1 MLGRRA
7 AVTGIGVVAPAGIG
21 KDAFWSGLL
30 SPAPPASADRGLD
43 PSPYFDNP
51 KEARRSDRVSQFTL
65 AAAAEA
71 LEQAGEISPTCP
83 TGTFVGTGVG
93 GIGTLEEQIEVRL
106 SKGERRVSRSR
117 SDDDGQRLAATISMR
132 YGWQGPCENTVTA
145 CAGYPCDRQCRRMV
159 ADGRRDVVMAG
170 GAEAPFTPTA
180 VAGFGNMTALSN
192 SGDSRPF
199 DANRDGFVMA
209 EGAAIL
215 VLEAWELAEA
225 RAPRSLARCSAP
237 PPPTPTTSRPCRRVG
252 WAPSRACS
260 WPWTTPAS
268 RPIRSGTS
276 TRTAR
281 RPTRTTLPKPR
292 PSPRCSAP
300 TTRPVGHLH
309 QGHHRPCAR
318 AAGALEAV
326 AVLLAMQ
333 HGKVPPTAGLTERDP
348 ELPAINIVEG
358 GPADWEPGPS
368 LSNSLASVG
377 TTAPWCSAQPDCT
390 DPDASASAPPG
401 RSSLSPRRR
410 IRRRPAIRDG

>member
-1 MLGRRA
+1 MLGRRV

-21 KDAFWSGLL
+21 KEAFWSGLL
-30 SPAPPASADRGLD
+30 SPAPNGFRQIEDWD

-71 LEQAGEISPTCP
+71 LGQAGEISADPARR
-83 TGTFVGTGVG
+83 GTFVGTGVG

-106 SKGERRVSRSR
+106 SKGERRVSPF
-117 SDDDGQRLAATISMR
+117 LVPMMMANAPAATISMR

-145 CAGYPCDRQCRRMV
+145 CAAGTHAIGNAARMV
-159 ADGRRDVVMAG
+159 ADGRCDVVMAG

-225 RAPRSLARCSAP
+225 RGATILGEVLGSAS
-237 PPPTPTTSRPCRRVG
+237 TADAHHIT
-252 WAPSRACS
+252 APSPGGVGAVTCMQLAMEDAGI
-260 WPWTTPAS
+260 TPDQVRHINAH
-268 RPIRSGTS
+268 GTS
-276 TRTAR
+276 TDKNDAAEAEAVAKVFGTDDSG
-281 RPTRTTLPKPR
+281 PLVTSTKGIT
-292 PSPRCSAP
+292 
-300 TTRPVGHLH
+300 GHAL
-309 QGHHRPCAR
+309 G

-358 GPADWEPGPS
+358 GPADWEPGPA
-368 LSNSLASVG
+368 LSNSFGFGGHNG
-377 TTAPWCSAQPDCT
+377 TLVL
-390 DPDASASAPPG
+390 G
-401 RSSLSPRRR
+401 
-410 IRRRPAIRDG
+410 PA

>member
-1 MLGRRA
+1 MLGRRV

-30 SPAPPASADRGLD
+30 SPAPNGFRQIEDWD

-65 AAAAEA
+65 AAAVEA
-71 LEQAGEISPTCP
+71 LEQAGEISADPARR
-83 TGTFVGTGVG
+83 GTFVGTGVG

-106 SKGERRVSRSR
+106 SKGERRVSPF
-117 SDDDGQRLAATISMR
+117 LVPMMMANAPAATISMR

-145 CAGYPCDRQCRRMV
+145 CAAGTHAIGNAARMV
-159 ADGRRDVVMAG
+159 ADGRCDVVMAG

-199 DANRDGFVMA
+199 DTNRDGFVMA

-225 RAPRSLARCSAP
+225 RGATILGEVLGSAS
-237 PPPTPTTSRPCRRVG
+237 TADAHHIT
-252 WAPSRACS
+252 APSPGGVGAVTCMQLAMDDACI
-260 WPWTTPAS
+260 TPDQVRHINAHA
-268 RPIRSGTS
+268 TS
-276 TRTAR
+276 TDKNDAAEAEAVAKVFGTDDSG
-281 RPTRTTLPKPR
+281 PLVTSTKGIT
-292 PSPRCSAP
+292 
-300 TTRPVGHLH
+300 GHAL
-309 QGHHRPCAR
+309 G

-333 HGKVPPTAGLTERDP
+333 HGKVPPTAGLIERDP

-368 LSNSLASVG
+368 LSNSFGFGGHNG
-377 TTAPWCSAQPDCT
+377 TLVL
-390 DPDASASAPPG
+390 G
-401 RSSLSPRRR
+401 
-410 IRRRPAIRDG
+410 PA

>member
-1 MLGRRA
+1 MLGRRV

-30 SPAPPASADRGLD
+30 SPAPNGFRQIDDWD

-71 LEQAGEISPTCP
+71 LEQAGEISADPARR
-83 TGTFVGTGVG
+83 GTFVGTGVG

-106 SKGERRVSRSR
+106 SKGERRVSPF
-117 SDDDGQRLAATISMR
+117 LVPMMMANAPAATISMR

-145 CAGYPCDRQCRRMV
+145 CAAGTHAIGNAARMV
-159 ADGRRDVVMAG
+159 ADGRCDVVMAG

-199 DANRDGFVMA
+199 DTNRDGFVMA

-215 VLEAWELAEA
+215 VVEAWELAEA
-225 RAPRSLARCSAP
+225 RGATILGEVLGSAS
-237 PPPTPTTSRPCRRVG
+237 TADAHHIT
-252 WAPSRACS
+252 APSPGGVGAVTCMQLAMDDAGI
-260 WPWTTPAS
+260 TPDQVRHINAH
-268 RPIRSGTS
+268 GTS
-276 TRTAR
+276 TDKNDAAEAEAVAKVFGTDESG
-281 RPTRTTLPKPR
+281 PLVTSTKGIT
-292 PSPRCSAP
+292 
-300 TTRPVGHLH
+300 GHAL
-309 QGHHRPCAR
+309 G

-326 AVLLAMQ
+326 AVLLAMR

-368 LSNSLASVG
+368 LSNSFGFGGHNG
-377 TTAPWCSAQPDCT
+377 TLVL
-390 DPDASASAPPG
+390 G
-401 RSSLSPRRR
+401 
-410 IRRRPAIRDG
+410 PA

>member
-1 MLGRRA
+1 MLGRRV

-30 SPAPPASADRGLD
+30 SPAPNGFRQIEDWD

-71 LEQAGEISPTCP
+71 LEQAGEISADPARR
-83 TGTFVGTGVG
+83 GTFVGTGVG

-106 SKGERRVSRSR
+106 SKGERRVSPF
-117 SDDDGQRLAATISMR
+117 LVPMMMANAPAATISMR

-145 CAGYPCDRQCRRMV
+145 CAAGTHAIGNAARMV
-159 ADGRRDVVMAG
+159 ADGRCDVVMAG

-199 DANRDGFVMA
+199 DTNRDGFVMA

-225 RAPRSLARCSAP
+225 RGATILGEILGSAS
-237 PPPTPTTSRPCRRVG
+237 TADAHHIT
-252 WAPSRACS
+252 APSPGGVGAVTCMQLAMDDAGI
-260 WPWTTPAS
+260 TPDQVRHINAH
-268 RPIRSGTS
+268 GTS
-276 TRTAR
+276 TDKNDAAEAEAVAKVFGTDDSG
-281 RPTRTTLPKPR
+281 PLVTSTKGIT
-292 PSPRCSAP
+292 
-300 TTRPVGHLH
+300 GHAL
-309 QGHHRPCAR
+309 G

-368 LSNSLASVG
+368 LSNSFGFGGHNG
-377 TTAPWCSAQPDCT
+377 TLVL
-390 DPDASASAPPG
+390 G
-401 RSSLSPRRR
+401 
-410 IRRRPAIRDG
+410 PA

>member
-1 MLGRRA
+1 MLGRRV

-21 KDAFWSGLL
+21 KEAFWSGLL
-30 SPAPPASADRGLD
+30 SPAPNGFRQIEDWD

-51 KEARRSDRVSQFTL
+51 KEARRSDRVSQLTL

-71 LEQAGEISPTCP
+71 LEQAGEISADPARR
-83 TGTFVGTGVG
+83 GTFVGTGVG

-106 SKGERRVSRSR
+106 SKGERRVSPF
-117 SDDDGQRLAATISMR
+117 LVPMMMANAPAATISMR

-145 CAGYPCDRQCRRMV
+145 CAAGTHAIGNAARMV
-159 ADGRRDVVMAG
+159 ADGRCDVVMAG

-225 RAPRSLARCSAP
+225 RGATILGEVLGSAS
-237 PPPTPTTSRPCRRVG
+237 TADAHHIT
-252 WAPSRACS
+252 APSPGGVGAVTCMQLAMDDAGI
-260 WPWTTPAS
+260 TPDQVRHINAH
-268 RPIRSGTS
+268 GTS
-276 TRTAR
+276 TDKNDAAEAEAVAKVFGTDDSG
-281 RPTRTTLPKPR
+281 PLVTSTKGIT
-292 PSPRCSAP
+292 
-300 TTRPVGHLH
+300 GHAL
-309 QGHHRPCAR
+309 G

-358 GPADWEPGPS
+358 GPADWEPGPA
-368 LSNSLASVG
+368 LSNSFGFGGHNG
-377 TTAPWCSAQPDCT
+377 TLVL
-390 DPDASASAPPG
+390 G
-401 RSSLSPRRR
+401 
-410 IRRRPAIRDG
+410 PA

>member
-1 MLGRRA
+1 MLGRRV

-30 SPAPPASADRGLD
+30 SPAPNGFRQIEDWD

-71 LEQAGEISPTCP
+71 LEQAGEISADPARR
-83 TGTFVGTGVG
+83 GTFVGTGVG

-106 SKGERRVSRSR
+106 SKGERRVSPF
-117 SDDDGQRLAATISMR
+117 LVPMMMANAPAATISMR

-145 CAGYPCDRQCRRMV
+145 CAAGTHAIGNAARMV
-159 ADGRRDVVMAG
+159 ADGRCDVVMAG

-225 RAPRSLARCSAP
+225 RGATILGEVLGSAS
-237 PPPTPTTSRPCRRVG
+237 TADAHHIT
-252 WAPSRACS
+252 APSPGGVGAVTCMQLAMDDAS
-260 WPWTTPAS
+260 ITPDQVRHINAH
-268 RPIRSGTS
+268 GTS
-276 TRTAR
+276 TDKNDAAEAEAVAKVFGTDDSG
-281 RPTRTTLPKPR
+281 PLVTSTKGIT
-292 PSPRCSAP
+292 
-300 TTRPVGHLH
+300 GHAL
-309 QGHHRPCAR
+309 G

-358 GPADWEPGPS
+358 GPADWEPGPA
-368 LSNSLASVG
+368 LSNSFGFGGHNG
-377 TTAPWCSAQPDCT
+377 TLVL
-390 DPDASASAPPG
+390 G
-401 RSSLSPRRR
+401 
-410 IRRRPAIRDG
+410 PA

>member
-1 MLGRRA
+1 MLGRRV

-30 SPAPPASADRGLD
+30 SPAPNGFRQIEDWD

-71 LEQAGEISPTCP
+71 LEQAGEISADPARR
-83 TGTFVGTGVG
+83 GTFVGTGVG

-106 SKGERRVSRSR
+106 SKGERRVSPF
-117 SDDDGQRLAATISMR
+117 LVPMMMANAPAATISMR

-145 CAGYPCDRQCRRMV
+145 CAAGTHAIGNAARMV
-159 ADGRRDVVMAG
+159 ADGRCDVVMAG

-199 DANRDGFVMA
+199 DTNRDGFVMA

-225 RAPRSLARCSAP
+225 RGATILGEVLGSAS
-237 PPPTPTTSRPCRRVG
+237 TADAHHIT
-252 WAPSRACS
+252 APSPGGVGAVTCMQLAMDDADI
-260 WPWTTPAS
+260 TPDQVRHINAH
-268 RPIRSGTS
+268 GTS
-276 TRTAR
+276 TDKNDAAEAEAVAKVFGTDDSG
-281 RPTRTTLPKPR
+281 PLVTSTKGIT
-292 PSPRCSAP
+292 
-300 TTRPVGHLH
+300 GHAL
-309 QGHHRPCAR
+309 G

-333 HGKVPPTAGLTERDP
+333 HGKVPPTAGLIERDP

-358 GPADWEPGPS
+358 GPPTGSPGHHCRT
-368 LSNSLASVG
+368 ASASAG
-377 TTAPWCSAQPDCT
+377 TTAPWCSARPDSHRT
-390 DPDASASAPPG
+390 
-401 RSSLSPRRR
+401 
-410 IRRRPAIRDG
+410 

>member
-1 MLGRRA
+1 MLGRRV

-30 SPAPPASADRGLD
+30 SPAPNGFRQIDDWD

-71 LEQAGEISPTCP
+71 LEQAGEISADPARR
-83 TGTFVGTGVG
+83 GTFVGTGVG

-106 SKGERRVSRSR
+106 SKGERRVSPF
-117 SDDDGQRLAATISMR
+117 LVPMMMANAPAATMSMR

-145 CAGYPCDRQCRRMV
+145 CAAGTHAIGNAARMV
-159 ADGRRDVVMAG
+159 ADGRCDVVMAG

-199 DANRDGFVMA
+199 DTNRDGFVMA

-225 RAPRSLARCSAP
+225 RGATILGEVLGSAS
-237 PPPTPTTSRPCRRVG
+237 TADAHHIT
-252 WAPSRACS
+252 APSPGGVGAVTCMQLAMDDAGI
-260 WPWTTPAS
+260 TPDQVRHINAH
-268 RPIRSGTS
+268 GTS
-276 TRTAR
+276 TDKNDAAEAEAVAKVFGTDDSG
-281 RPTRTTLPKPR
+281 PLVTSTKGIT
-292 PSPRCSAP
+292 
-300 TTRPVGHLH
+300 GHAL
-309 QGHHRPCAR
+309 G

-368 LSNSLASVG
+368 LSNSFGFGGHNG
-377 TTAPWCSAQPDCT
+377 TLVL
-390 DPDASASAPPG
+390 G
-401 RSSLSPRRR
+401 
-410 IRRRPAIRDG
+410 PA

>member
-1 MLGRRA
+1 MLGRRV

-21 KDAFWSGLL
+21 KEAFWRGLL
-30 SPAPPASADRGLD
+30 SPAPNGFRQIEDWD

-71 LEQAGEISPTCP
+71 LEQAGEISADPARR
-83 TGTFVGTGVG
+83 GTFVGTGVG

-106 SKGERRVSRSR
+106 SKGERRVSPF
-117 SDDDGQRLAATISMR
+117 LVPMMMANAPAATISMR

-145 CAGYPCDRQCRRMV
+145 CAAGTHAIGNAARMV
-159 ADGRRDVVMAG
+159 ADGRCDVVMAG

-225 RAPRSLARCSAP
+225 RGATILGEVLGSAS
-237 PPPTPTTSRPCRRVG
+237 TADAHHIT
-252 WAPSRACS
+252 APSPGGVGAVTCMQLAMDDAGI
-260 WPWTTPAS
+260 TPDQVRHINAH
-268 RPIRSGTS
+268 GTS
-276 TRTAR
+276 TDKNDAAEAEAVAKVFGTDDSG
-281 RPTRTTLPKPR
+281 PLVTSTKGIT
-292 PSPRCSAP
+292 
-300 TTRPVGHLH
+300 GHAL
-309 QGHHRPCAR
+309 G

-358 GPADWEPGPS
+358 GPADWEPGPA
-368 LSNSLASVG
+368 LSNSFGFGGHNG
-377 TTAPWCSAQPDCT
+377 TLVL
-390 DPDASASAPPG
+390 G
-401 RSSLSPRRR
+401 
-410 IRRRPAIRDG
+410 PA

>member
-1 MLGRRA
+1 MLGRRV

-21 KDAFWSGLL
+21 KEAFWSGLL
-30 SPAPPASADRGLD
+30 SPAPNGFRQIEDWD

-71 LEQAGEISPTCP
+71 LEQAGEISADPARRGP
-83 TGTFVGTGVG
+83 FVGTGVG

-106 SKGERRVSRSR
+106 SKGERRVSPF
-117 SDDDGQRLAATISMR
+117 LVPMMMANAPAATISMR

-145 CAGYPCDRQCRRMV
+145 CAAGTHAIGNAARMV
-159 ADGRRDVVMAG
+159 ADGRCDVVMAG

-225 RAPRSLARCSAP
+225 RGATILGEVLGSAS
-237 PPPTPTTSRPCRRVG
+237 TADAHHIT
-252 WAPSRACS
+252 APSPGGVGAVTCMQLAMDDAGI
-260 WPWTTPAS
+260 TPDQVKHINAH
-268 RPIRSGTS
+268 GTS
-276 TRTAR
+276 TDKNDAAEAEAVAKVFGTDDSGPLVTSTKCITCHA
-281 RPTRTTLPKPR
+281 L
-292 PSPRCSAP
+292 
-300 TTRPVGHLH
+300 G
-309 QGHHRPCAR
+309 

-358 GPADWEPGPS
+358 GPADWEPGPA
-368 LSNSLASVG
+368 LSNSFGFGGHNG
-377 TTAPWCSAQPDCT
+377 TLVL
-390 DPDASASAPPG
+390 G
-401 RSSLSPRRR
+401 
-410 IRRRPAIRDG
+410 PA

>member
-1 MLGRRA
+1 MLGRRV

-21 KDAFWSGLL
+21 KEAFWSGLL
-30 SPAPPASADRGLD
+30 SPAPNGFRQIEDWD

-71 LEQAGEISPTCP
+71 LEQAGEISADPARR
-83 TGTFVGTGVG
+83 GTFVGTGVG

-106 SKGERRVSRSR
+106 SKGERRVSPF
-117 SDDDGQRLAATISMR
+117 LVPMMMANAPAATISMR

-145 CAGYPCDRQCRRMV
+145 CAAGTHAIGNAARMV
-159 ADGRRDVVMAG
+159 ADGRCDVVMAG

-209 EGAAIL
+209 EGAGIL
-215 VLEAWELAEA
+215 VLEAWELAKA
-225 RAPRSLARCSAP
+225 RGATILGEVLGSASTADAHHITAPLPGGVGAVTCMQLAMDDAGI
-237 PPPTPTTSRPCRRVG
+237 TPDQVRHIN
-252 WAPSRACS
+252 AH
-260 WPWTTPAS
+260 
-268 RPIRSGTS
+268 GTS
-276 TRTAR
+276 TDKNDAAEAEAVAKVFGTDDSG
-281 RPTRTTLPKPR
+281 PLVTSTKGIT
-292 PSPRCSAP
+292 
-300 TTRPVGHLH
+300 GHAL
-309 QGHHRPCAR
+309 G

-358 GPADWEPGPS
+358 GPADWEPGPA
-368 LSNSLASVG
+368 LSNSFGFGGHNG
-377 TTAPWCSAQPDCT
+377 TLVL
-390 DPDASASAPPG
+390 G
-401 RSSLSPRRR
+401 
-410 IRRRPAIRDG
+410 PA

>member
-1 MLGRRA
+1 MLGRRV

-21 KDAFWSGLL
+21 KEAFWSGLL
-30 SPAPPASADRGLD
+30 SPAPNGFRQIEDWD

-71 LEQAGEISPTCP
+71 LEQAGEISADPARR
-83 TGTFVGTGVG
+83 GTFVGTGVG

-106 SKGERRVSRSR
+106 SKGERRVSPF
-117 SDDDGQRLAATISMR
+117 LVPMMMANAPAATISMR

-145 CAGYPCDRQCRRMV
+145 CAAGTHAIGNAARMV
-159 ADGRRDVVMAG
+159 ADGRCDVVMAG

-225 RAPRSLARCSAP
+225 RGATILGEVLGSAS
-237 PPPTPTTSRPCRRVG
+237 TADAHHIT
-252 WAPSRACS
+252 APSPGGVGAVTCMQLAMDDAGI
-260 WPWTTPAS
+260 TPDQVKHINAH
-268 RPIRSGTS
+268 GTS
-276 TRTAR
+276 TDKNDAAEAEAVAKVFGTDDSG
-281 RPTRTTLPKPR
+281 PLVTSTKGIT
-292 PSPRCSAP
+292 
-300 TTRPVGHLH
+300 GHAL
-309 QGHHRPCAR
+309 G

-368 LSNSLASVG
+368 LSNSFGFGGHNG
-377 TTAPWCSAQPDCT
+377 TLVL
-390 DPDASASAPPG
+390 G
-401 RSSLSPRRR
+401 
-410 IRRRPAIRDG
+410 PA

>member
-1 MLGRRA
+1 MLGRRV

-30 SPAPPASADRGLD
+30 SPAPNGFRQIEDWD

-71 LEQAGEISPTCP
+71 LEQAGEISADPARR
-83 TGTFVGTGVG
+83 GTFVGTGVG

-106 SKGERRVSRSR
+106 SKGERRVSPF
-117 SDDDGQRLAATISMR
+117 LVPMMMANAPAATISMR

-145 CAGYPCDRQCRRMV
+145 CAAGTHAIGNAARMV
-159 ADGRRDVVMAG
+159 ADGRCDVVMAG

-199 DANRDGFVMA
+199 DTNRDGFVMA

-225 RAPRSLARCSAP
+225 RGATILGEVLGSAS
-237 PPPTPTTSRPCRRVG
+237 TADAHHIT
-252 WAPSRACS
+252 APSPGGVGAVTCMQLAMDDAGI
-260 WPWTTPAS
+260 TPDQVRHINAH
-268 RPIRSGTS
+268 GTS
-276 TRTAR
+276 TDKNDAAEAEAVAKVFGTDDSG
-281 RPTRTTLPKPR
+281 PLVTSTKGIT
-292 PSPRCSAP
+292 
-300 TTRPVGHLH
+300 GHAL
-309 QGHHRPCAR
+309 G

-333 HGKVPPTAGLTERDP
+333 HRKVPPTAGLTERDP

-358 GPADWEPGPS
+358 GPTDWEPGPS
-368 LSNSLASVG
+368 LSNSFGFGGHNG
-377 TTAPWCSAQPDCT
+377 TLVL
-390 DPDASASAPPG
+390 G
-401 RSSLSPRRR
+401 
-410 IRRRPAIRDG
+410 PA

>member
-1 MLGRRA
+1 MLGRRV

-30 SPAPPASADRGLD
+30 SPAPNGFRQIDDWD

-71 LEQAGEISPTCP
+71 LEQAGEISADPARR
-83 TGTFVGTGVG
+83 GTFVGTGVG

-106 SKGERRVSRSR
+106 SKGERRVSPF
-117 SDDDGQRLAATISMR
+117 LVPMMMANAPAATMSMR

-145 CAGYPCDRQCRRMV
+145 CAAGTHAIGNAARMV
-159 ADGRRDVVMAG
+159 ADGRCDVVMAG

-199 DANRDGFVMA
+199 DTNRDGFVMA

-225 RAPRSLARCSAP
+225 RGATILGEVLGSAS
-237 PPPTPTTSRPCRRVG
+237 TADAHHIT
-252 WAPSRACS
+252 APSPGGVGAVTCMQLAMDDAGI
-260 WPWTTPAS
+260 TPDQVRHINAH
-268 RPIRSGTS
+268 GTS
-276 TRTAR
+276 TDKNDAAEAEAVAKVFGTDESG
-281 RPTRTTLPKPR
+281 PLVTSTKGIT
-292 PSPRCSAP
+292 
-300 TTRPVGHLH
+300 GHAL
-309 QGHHRPCAR
+309 G

-326 AVLLAMQ
+326 AVLLAMR

-368 LSNSLASVG
+368 LSNSFGFGGHNG
-377 TTAPWCSAQPDCT
+377 TLVL
-390 DPDASASAPPG
+390 G
-401 RSSLSPRRR
+401 
-410 IRRRPAIRDG
+410 PA

>member
-1 MLGRRA
+1 MLGRRV

-30 SPAPPASADRGLD
+30 SPAPNGFRQIEDWD

-71 LEQAGEISPTCP
+71 LEQAGEISADPARR
-83 TGTFVGTGVG
+83 GTFVGTGVG

-106 SKGERRVSRSR
+106 SKGERRVSPF
-117 SDDDGQRLAATISMR
+117 LVPMMMANAPAATISMR

-145 CAGYPCDRQCRRMV
+145 CAAGTHAIGNAARMV
-159 ADGRRDVVMAG
+159 ADGRCDVVMAG

-199 DANRDGFVMA
+199 DTNRDGFVMA

-225 RAPRSLARCSAP
+225 RSA
-237 PPPTPTTSRPCRRVG
+237 TILGEVLGSASTADAHHIT
-252 WAPSRACS
+252 APSPGGVGAVTCMQLAMDDAGI
-260 WPWTTPAS
+260 TPDQVRHINAH
-268 RPIRSGTS
+268 GTS
-276 TRTAR
+276 TDKNDAAEAEAVAKVFGTDDSG
-281 RPTRTTLPKPR
+281 PLVTSTKGIT
-292 PSPRCSAP
+292 
-300 TTRPVGHLH
+300 GHAL
-309 QGHHRPCAR
+309 G

-333 HGKVPPTAGLTERDP
+333 HGKVPPTAGLIERDP

-368 LSNSLASVG
+368 LSNSFGFGGHNG
-377 TTAPWCSAQPDCT
+377 TLVL
-390 DPDASASAPPG
+390 G
-401 RSSLSPRRR
+401 
-410 IRRRPAIRDG
+410 PA

>member
-1 MLGRRA
+1 MLGRRV

-21 KDAFWSGLL
+21 KDAFWIGLL
-30 SPAPPASADRGLD
+30 SPAPNGFRQIEDWD

-71 LEQAGEISPTCP
+71 LEQAGEISADPARR
-83 TGTFVGTGVG
+83 GTFVGTGVG

-106 SKGERRVSRSR
+106 SKGERRVSPF
-117 SDDDGQRLAATISMR
+117 LVPMMMANAPAATISMR
-132 YGWQGPCENTVTA
+132 YGWQGPCENTATA
-145 CAGYPCDRQCRRMV
+145 CAAGTHAIGNAARMV
-159 ADGRRDVVMAG
+159 ADGRCDVVMAG

-199 DANRDGFVMA
+199 DTNRDGFVMA

-225 RAPRSLARCSAP
+225 RSA
-237 PPPTPTTSRPCRRVG
+237 TILGEVLGSASTADAHHIT
-252 WAPSRACS
+252 APSPGGVGAVTCMQLAMDDAGI
-260 WPWTTPAS
+260 TPEQVRHINAH
-268 RPIRSGTS
+268 GTS
-276 TRTAR
+276 TDKNDAAEAEAVAKVFGTDDSG
-281 RPTRTTLPKPR
+281 PLVTSTKGIT
-292 PSPRCSAP
+292 
-300 TTRPVGHLH
+300 GHAL
-309 QGHHRPCAR
+309 G

-333 HGKVPPTAGLTERDP
+333 HGKVPPTAGLIERDP

-368 LSNSLASVG
+368 LSNSFGFGGHNG
-377 TTAPWCSAQPDCT
+377 TLVL
-390 DPDASASAPPG
+390 G
-401 RSSLSPRRR
+401 
-410 IRRRPAIRDG
+410 PA

>member
-1 MLGRRA
+1 MLGRRV

-21 KDAFWSGLL
+21 KEAFWSGLL
-30 SPAPPASADRGLD
+30 SPAPNGFRQIEDWD

-71 LEQAGEISPTCP
+71 LEQAGEISADPARR
-83 TGTFVGTGVG
+83 GTFVGTGVG

-106 SKGERRVSRSR
+106 SKGERRVSPF
-117 SDDDGQRLAATISMR
+117 LVPMMMANAPAATISMR

-145 CAGYPCDRQCRRMV
+145 CAAGTHAIGNAARMV
-159 ADGRRDVVMAG
+159 ADGRCDVVMAG

-225 RAPRSLARCSAP
+225 RGATILGEVLGSAS
-237 PPPTPTTSRPCRRVG
+237 TADAHHIT
-252 WAPSRACS
+252 APSPGGVGAVTCMQLAMDDAGI
-260 WPWTTPAS
+260 TPDQVRHINAH
-268 RPIRSGTS
+268 GTS
-276 TRTAR
+276 TDKNDAAEAEAVAKVFGTDDSG
-281 RPTRTTLPKPR
+281 PLVTSTKGIT
-292 PSPRCSAP
+292 
-300 TTRPVGHLH
+300 GHAL
-309 QGHHRPCAR
+309 G

-368 LSNSLASVG
+368 LSNSFGFGGHNG
-377 TTAPWCSAQPDCT
+377 TLV
-390 DPDASASAPPG
+390 
-401 RSSLSPRRR
+401 LSP
-410 IRRRPAIRDG
+410 A

>member
-1 MLGRRA
+1 MLGRRV

-30 SPAPPASADRGLD
+30 SPAPNGFRQIEDWD
-43 PSPYFDNP
+43 PTPYFDNP

-71 LEQAGEISPTCP
+71 LEQAGEISADPARR
-83 TGTFVGTGVG
+83 GTFVGTGVG

-106 SKGERRVSRSR
+106 SKGERRVSPF
-117 SDDDGQRLAATISMR
+117 LVPMMMANAPAATISMR

-145 CAGYPCDRQCRRMV
+145 CAAGTHAIGNAARMV
-159 ADGRRDVVMAG
+159 ADGRCDVVMAG

-199 DANRDGFVMA
+199 DTNRDGFVMA

-225 RAPRSLARCSAP
+225 RGATILGEVLGSAS
-237 PPPTPTTSRPCRRVG
+237 TADAHHIT
-252 WAPSRACS
+252 APSPGGVGAVTCMQLAMDDAGI
-260 WPWTTPAS
+260 TPDQVKHINAH
-268 RPIRSGTS
+268 GTS
-276 TRTAR
+276 TDKNDAAEAEAVAKVFGTDDSG
-281 RPTRTTLPKPR
+281 PLVTSTKGIT
-292 PSPRCSAP
+292 
-300 TTRPVGHLH
+300 GHAL
-309 QGHHRPCAR
+309 G

-368 LSNSLASVG
+368 LSNSFGFGGHNG
-377 TTAPWCSAQPDCT
+377 TLVL
-390 DPDASASAPPG
+390 G
-401 RSSLSPRRR
+401 
-410 IRRRPAIRDG
+410 PA

>member
-1 MLGRRA
+1 MLGRRV

-30 SPAPPASADRGLD
+30 SPAPNGFRQIDDWD
-43 PSPYFDNP
+43 PTPYFDNP

-71 LEQAGEISPTCP
+71 LEQAGEISADPARR
-83 TGTFVGTGVG
+83 GTFVGTGVG

-106 SKGERRVSRSR
+106 SKGERRVSPF
-117 SDDDGQRLAATISMR
+117 LVPMMMANAPAATISMR

-145 CAGYPCDRQCRRMV
+145 CAAGTHAIGNAARMV
-159 ADGRRDVVMAG
+159 ADGRCDVVMAG

-199 DANRDGFVMA
+199 DTNRDGFVMA

-225 RAPRSLARCSAP
+225 RGATILGEVLGSAS
-237 PPPTPTTSRPCRRVG
+237 TADAHHIT
-252 WAPSRACS
+252 APSPGGVGAVTCMQLAMDDAGI
-260 WPWTTPAS
+260 TPDQVKHINAH
-268 RPIRSGTS
+268 GTS
-276 TRTAR
+276 TDKNDAAEAEAVAKVFGTDDSG
-281 RPTRTTLPKPR
+281 PLVTSTKGIT
-292 PSPRCSAP
+292 
-300 TTRPVGHLH
+300 GHAL
-309 QGHHRPCAR
+309 G

-368 LSNSLASVG
+368 LSNSFGFGGHNG
-377 TTAPWCSAQPDCT
+377 TLVL
-390 DPDASASAPPG
+390 G
-401 RSSLSPRRR
+401 
-410 IRRRPAIRDG
+410 PA

>member
-1 MLGRRA
+1 MLGRRV

-21 KDAFWSGLL
+21 KEAFWSGLL
-30 SPAPPASADRGLD
+30 SPAPNGFRQIEDWD

-71 LEQAGEISPTCP
+71 LEQAGEMSADPARR
-83 TGTFVGTGVG
+83 GTFVGTGVG

-106 SKGERRVSRSR
+106 SKGERRVSPF
-117 SDDDGQRLAATISMR
+117 LVPMMMANAPAATISMR

-145 CAGYPCDRQCRRMV
+145 CAAGTHAIGNAARMV
-159 ADGRRDVVMAG
+159 ADGRCDVVMAG

-225 RAPRSLARCSAP
+225 RGATILGEVLGSAS
-237 PPPTPTTSRPCRRVG
+237 TADAHHIT
-252 WAPSRACS
+252 APSPGGVGAVTCMQLAMDDAGI
-260 WPWTTPAS
+260 TPDQVRHINAH
-268 RPIRSGTS
+268 GTS
-276 TRTAR
+276 TDKNDAAEAEAVAKVFGTDDSG
-281 RPTRTTLPKPR
+281 PLVTSTKGIT
-292 PSPRCSAP
+292 
-300 TTRPVGHLH
+300 GHAL
-309 QGHHRPCAR
+309 G

-358 GPADWEPGPS
+358 GPADWEPGPA
-368 LSNSLASVG
+368 LSNSFGFGGHNG
-377 TTAPWCSAQPDCT
+377 TLVL
-390 DPDASASAPPG
+390 G
-401 RSSLSPRRR
+401 
-410 IRRRPAIRDG
+410 PA

>member
-1 MLGRRA
+1 MLGRRV

-30 SPAPPASADRGLD
+30 SPAPNGFRQIDDWD

-71 LEQAGEISPTCP
+71 LEQAGEISADPARR
-83 TGTFVGTGVG
+83 GTFVGTGVG
-93 GIGTLEEQIEVRL
+93 GIGTLEEQIEVLL
-106 SKGERRVSRSR
+106 SKGERRVSPF
-117 SDDDGQRLAATISMR
+117 LVPMMMANAPAAAISMR

-145 CAGYPCDRQCRRMV
+145 CAAGTHAVGNAARMV
-159 ADGRRDVVMAG
+159 ADGRCDVVMAG

-225 RAPRSLARCSAP
+225 RSA
-237 PPPTPTTSRPCRRVG
+237 TILGEVLGSASTADAHHIT
-252 WAPSRACS
+252 APSPGGVGAVTCMQLAMDDAGI
-260 WPWTTPAS
+260 TPDQVRHINAH
-268 RPIRSGTS
+268 GTS
-276 TRTAR
+276 TDKNDAAEAEAVAKVFGTDHSG
-281 RPTRTTLPKPR
+281 PLVTSTKGIT
-292 PSPRCSAP
+292 
-300 TTRPVGHLH
+300 GHAL
-309 QGHHRPCAR
+309 G

-368 LSNSLASVG
+368 LSNSFGFGGHNG
-377 TTAPWCSAQPDCT
+377 TLVL
-390 DPDASASAPPG
+390 G
-401 RSSLSPRRR
+401 
-410 IRRRPAIRDG
+410 PA

>member
-1 MLGRRA
+1 MLGRRV

-30 SPAPPASADRGLD
+30 SPAPNGFRQIEDWD
-43 PSPYFDNP
+43 PSPYFDSP

-71 LEQAGEISPTCP
+71 LEQAGEISADPARR
-83 TGTFVGTGVG
+83 GTFVGTGVG

-106 SKGERRVSRSR
+106 SKGERRVSPF
-117 SDDDGQRLAATISMR
+117 LVPMMMANAPAATISMR

-145 CAGYPCDRQCRRMV
+145 CAAGTHAIGNAARMV
-159 ADGRRDVVMAG
+159 ADGRCDVVMAG

-199 DANRDGFVMA
+199 DTNRDGFVMA

-225 RAPRSLARCSAP
+225 RGATILAEVLGSAS
-237 PPPTPTTSRPCRRVG
+237 TADAHHIT
-252 WAPSRACS
+252 APSPGGVGAVTCMQLAMDDADI
-260 WPWTTPAS
+260 TPDQVRHINAH
-268 RPIRSGTS
+268 GTS
-276 TRTAR
+276 TDKNDAAEAEAVAKVFGTDDSG
-281 RPTRTTLPKPR
+281 PLVTSTKGIT
-292 PSPRCSAP
+292 
-300 TTRPVGHLH
+300 GHAL
-309 QGHHRPCAR
+309 G

-368 LSNSLASVG
+368 LSNSFGFGGHNG
-377 TTAPWCSAQPDCT
+377 TLVL
-390 DPDASASAPPG
+390 G
-401 RSSLSPRRR
+401 
-410 IRRRPAIRDG
+410 PA